1 MTTTR
6 KQLAAVPVK
15 RQKHCID
22 GVLLLDKPIG
32 CSSTQALQKAKWLL
46 SAKKAGHTGTLDPFA
61 SGLLPLCFGEATKF
75 AQILLDSNKTY
86 LADVCLGIR
95 TTSGDTEGAIV
106 SEQTVQV
113 SQAQIES
120 ALQQFLGAQQQTPPM
135 TSALKHQGKALYEYA
150 RAGIEIPRE
159 ARAIVIFRLQL
170 LSCFENGF
178 QMLVSC
184 SKGTYIRVLAQ
195 DIGDY
200 LGCGAHLTGLRR
212 TQTANLSLENA
223 VTIEH
228 LENTAESQRAALLLP
243 VDCLLADYPA
253 LYLSAEDRFALQQGR
268 DLPSPS
274 TTLGRYR
281 LYDTAGDFFGL
292 GLINAEARLV
302 SQRLLTSHT

>member
-6 KQLAAVPVK
+6 KQLAKLPVK
-15 RQKHCID
+15 RPKHCID
-22 GVLLLDKPIG
+22 GVLLLDKPVG

-46 SAKKAGHTGTLDPFA
+46 SARKAGHTGTLDPFA

-75 AQILLDSNKTY
+75 AQVLLDSNKTY
-86 LADVCLGIR
+86 IADVHLGVR

-106 SEQTVQV
+106 SEQAVQV
-113 SQAQIES
+113 SEAQILT
-120 ALQQFLGAQQQTPPM
+120 ALQAFLGAQQQTPPM

-159 ARAIVIFRLQL
+159 SRAIVIFRLQL

-178 QMLVSC
+178 RMLVSC

-200 LGCGAHLTGLRR
+200 LGCGAHLTYLRR

-223 VTIEH
+223 VTLEY
-228 LENTAESQRAALLLP
+228 LENTEENQRVALLLP

-253 LYLSAEDRFALQQGR
+253 LHLSAEDRFALQQGR